1 MKRWKALM
9 LGVLTT
15 CLVVA
20 SPAEAA
26 EESAA
31 AASVTAANPQAERD
45 ALRAAKAA
53 ERERLQAERAA
64 AKAARKEAIAAGKA
78 QRIAEKEVR
87 TAASESVQQPTAARE
102 VERAAAT
109 EAGNAAPAAEKAEQT
124 ARQPLA
130 TRKAERAAGKE
141 ERTATL
147 AAAKA
152 EKRAAAIAER
162 EAKMAARAEKIAAH
176 KRDRGS
182 RYRTLL
188 TDNGFTYYLD
198 VQNTRWIPRPYS
210 SSEYMIDAWVR
221 LVENTTGEP
230 VAEDGKIRPAKYFLE
245 HYYISPERRQVMF
258 LSELEVTGRPDNA
271 VKERAYDP
279 KNWEQLVPGS
289 IEDELYAAITA
300 RMKSAPGQRGGILS
314 GTSGMSL
321 RDMIEEYARIS
332 F

>member
-1 MKRWKALM
+1 M

-78 QRIAEKEVR
+78 QRIAEKEAR

-289 IEDELYAAITA
+289 IEDELYGAITA
-300 RMKSAPGQRGGILS
+300 QMKSAPGQRHGLLS

>member
-78 QRIAEKEVR
+78 QRIAEKEAR

-245 HYYISPERRQVMF
+245 HYYISPERRQIMF
-258 LSELEVTGRPDNA
+258 MSELEVTGRPDNA

-279 KNWEQLVPGS
+279 RNWEQLVPGS
-289 IEDELYAAITA
+289 VEDELYGAITA
-300 RMKSAPGQRGGILS
+300 QMKSAPGQRHGLLS

-321 RDMIEEYARIS
+321 RDMIEEYARVS